1 MKSTQQASS
10 VTRLA
15 FAITA
20 LALLAL
26 PARAQDRDT
35 VMLDTVV
42 ISATKTPVARNELTQ
57 AVTVISGD
65 DLRARGVARVSD
77 ALQQVPGV
85 ILAQNGSFG
94 SVTSLFLRGGESR
107 YTKVLIDGVA
117 VNQSG
122 GYFDFS
128 HLTTDNVERIEI
140 VRGPASVLY
149 GADAVTGVIQIFTRR
164 GRGPLS
170 LVASARGGTYG
181 SADGDLGVSGSSRDV
196 AYALAGAQHRTDGV
210 LKFNNRYSNGA
221 LSGSLALS
229 PRPTTDARISARY
242 TNAEF
247 HYPTDF
253 TGAPVDSN
261 SYRVQHRLTVGLD
274 ASWQMSHSTQAR
286 FLAGTNEVSDLTED
300 IAVPFGA
307 TSRLHSADKSRAH
320 RRTAE
325 ARVSFLS
332 IPAAILNL
340 GGEYVWEA
348 DKSTSSRGPVGSQ
361 VSPTSQFDADR
372 ESRGVYAELLGSPKR
387 RLTYT
392 AAARLDNSSDYGS
405 HTTFRLGT
413 SIPLA
418 ARTRVRSS
426 LSTAFNAPAFN
437 QLRPTQFT
445 EGNRDL
451 SPERSRSWEAGIEH
465 SLVTDRARVSASYF
479 NQRFDDLIQFIGG
492 GPPTFIGHFSN
503 LARASSNGY
512 EGELELTPVASV
524 SATASATVSSP
535 HITRIY
541 SSAHGSFVVGQALLR
556 RPSHSGAASLRITP
570 RAGSVSLTA
579 SYVGKRPDIDFNEF
593 PSPTVT
599 LPAYVRV
606 DASGEADIW
615 RGERGS
621 TLSLT
626 ARVENA
632 LDKRYETVLHYPAPG
647 RTILLGARFS
657 GSL

>member
-1 MKSTQQASS
+1 MRTKQQAISIIS
-10 VTRLA
+10 LTVAVVTATLIAR
-15 FAITA
+15 
-20 LALLAL
+20 
-26 PARAQDRDT
+26 PAGAQNPDAVT
-35 VMLDTVV
+35 LDTVV

-57 AVTVISGD
+57 SVTVINGD

-85 ILAQNGSFG
+85 AIAQNGSFG
-94 SVTSLFLRGGESR
+94 SVASLFLRGGESR

-170 LVASARGGTYG
+170 LTTSARGGTYG
-181 SADGDLGVSGSSRDV
+181 TIDGDLGVSGSSRDV

-210 LKFNNRYSNGA
+210 LKFNNGYSNGT
-221 LSGSLALS
+221 LSGSLGLS
-229 PRPTTDARISARY
+229 RSPTTDARVSARY

-261 SYRVQHRLTVGLD
+261 SYRVQHRLTAGLD
-274 ASWQMSHSTQAR
+274 ASRQLSHSMRAR

-300 IAVPFGA
+300 IAVLFGGG
-307 TSRLHSADKSRAH
+307 SSLHSADRSRAH
-320 RRTAE
+320 RRSVE
-325 ARVSFLS
+325 ARLSFLS
-332 IPAAILNL
+332 SPAAILNL
-340 GGEYVWEA
+340 GGEYVWDAE
-348 DKSTSSRGPVGSQ
+348 KSTSSRGPVGSPAL
-361 VSPTSQFDADR
+361 PTSRFDGDR
-372 ESRGVYAELLGSPKR
+372 QTRGAYVELLGSTKR

-392 AAARLDNSSDYGS
+392 AAARLDNTSDYGS
-405 HTTFRLGT
+405 HPTFRLGT
-413 SIPLA
+413 SVPLV
-418 ARTRVRSS
+418 ARTRVRGSF
-426 LSTAFNAPAFN
+426 STAFNAPAFN
-437 QLRPTQFT
+437 QLRSTAFT
-445 EGNRDL
+445 EANPDL
-451 SPERSRSWEAGIEH
+451 APERSRSWEAGIEH
-465 SLVTDRARVSASYF
+465 SLPMNRARVSASYF
-479 NQRFDDLIQFIGG
+479 NQRFEDLIQFVFG
-492 GPPTFIGHFSN
+492 GPPTFIGHYDN
-503 LARASSNGY
+503 LAEAASNGY
-512 EGELELTPVASV
+512 EAEVELRPAAIV

-535 HITRIY
+535 HITRVY
-541 SSAHGSFVVGQALLR
+541 SSAQNPGAVGQALLR
-556 RPSHSGAASLRITP
+556 RPSHSGTASLRITP
-570 RAGSVSLTA
+570 SRGSASLTA
-579 SYVGKRPDIDFNEF
+579 SYGGKRADIDFNQF

-599 LPAYVRV
+599 LPAYVRI
-606 DASGEADIW
+606 DAAGETDVW
-615 RGERGS
+615 HGESGS

-626 ARVENA
+626 VRLENA
-632 LDKRYETVLHYPAPG
+632 LDKRYETVLHYPAPR

>member
-1 MKSTQQASS
+1 MRSTQQATSLIC
-10 VTRLA
+10 LA
-15 FAITA
+15 SAIVASTIIVQ
-20 LALLAL
+20 
-26 PARAQDRDT
+26 PVRAQDLDA

-42 ISATKTPVARNELTQ
+42 ISATKTPVARSELTQ
-57 AVTVISGD
+57 SVTVLSGD
-65 DLRARGVARVSD
+65 DLRARGVSRVSD

-85 ILAQNGSFG
+85 ALAQNGSFG

-170 LVASARGGTYG
+170 LTASARGGTYG
-181 SADGDLGVSGSSRDV
+181 TIDGDVGVSGSSRDV

-210 LKFNNRYSNGA
+210 LKFNNRYSNGT

-229 PRPTTDARISARY
+229 RNPTTDARVSARY

-274 ASWQMSHSTQAR
+274 ASRQVSQSLRGR

-300 IAVPFGA
+300 IAVPFDAA
-307 TSRLHSADKSRAH
+307 TRVHSADKSRAH
-320 RRTAE
+320 RRSAE
-325 ARVSFLS
+325 GRLSFVSS
-332 IPAAILNL
+332 PKAILNL

-348 DKSTSSRGPVGSQ
+348 EKSTSSRGPVGSPAL
-361 VSPTSQFDADR
+361 PTSRFEGDR
-372 ESRGVYAELLGSPKR
+372 ESRGVYAELLGSPQR

-392 AAARLDNSSDYGS
+392 AAARLDNTSDYGS

-418 ARTRVRSS
+418 TRTRVRGS

-437 QLRPTQFT
+437 QLRPTPFT
-445 EGNRDL
+445 EGSPDL

-479 NQRFDDLIQFIGG
+479 NQRFYDLIQFISG
-492 GPPTFIGHFSN
+492 GPPTFIGHYGN
-503 LARASSNGY
+503 LAEASSNGY
-512 EGELELTPVASV
+512 EAELELTPLGIV

-535 HITRIY
+535 HITRNY
-541 SSAHGSFVVGQALLR
+541 SSVGSSFVVGQALLR
-556 RPSHSGAASLRITP
+556 RPSHSGTASLKIAP
-570 RAGSVSLTA
+570 RRGSASLTA
-579 SYVGKRPDIDFNEF
+579 TYVGKRPDIDFNQF
-593 PSPTVT
+593 PSSTVT

-606 DASGEADIW
+606 DISGEANLW
-615 RGERGS
+615 RGETGS
-621 TLSLT
+621 ALSLT
-626 ARVENA
+626 TRVENA